1 MSSSVKG
8 AHRVSQAE
16 ERERDGSRLAPPR
29 HKKQDFR
36 GLLKRIFL
44 EAKSDNL
51 PGESAKV
58 AFYFFLSLF
67 PAILTL
73 FSLTGFVGG
82 EAAFD
87 WIMGS
92 IRRMVPQETAS
103 YLARF
108 VRQITSDQRAG
119 ILSLGLLLT
128 LWSAST
134 GVSALTDAMNRMY
147 DVEETRNWFK
157 RRGIAL
163 GLLVAITVLLI
174 GATTI
179 IVAGPSLVDF
189 MGLDRVMTVLRWPI
203 GLAAIVFLLWLLYY
217 VLPNR
222 DQRHRMLMALLGAVV
237 GGLGWLA
244 VTGLFRLYIA
254 NFGRYSET
262 YGFVG
267 SVIVLMLWLQLT
279 AMAILFGGEV
289 ASTVEQWRTDR
300 LRRL

>member
-1 MSSSVKG
+1 MSSSVQG
-8 AHRVSQAE
+8 AHEVSQAE
-16 ERERDGSRLAPPR
+16 KRERERSRPASPR
-29 HKKQDFR
+29 HKKEGFR

-44 EAKSDNL
+44 EAQSDNL

-87 WIMGS
+87 WIMGR
-92 IRRMVPQETAS
+92 IRSMVPQQTAS

-108 VRQITSDQRAG
+108 VRQVTSDQQAG

-134 GVSALTDAMNRMY
+134 GVSAVTDAMNRMY

-163 GLLVAITVLLI
+163 GLLAAIIVLMI

-189 MGLDRVMTVLRWPI
+189 MGLDRVMAVLRWPI
-203 GLAAIVFLLWLLYY
+203 GLAAIVFLLSLLYY

-222 DQRHRMLMALLGAVV
+222 DQRHRILMSLLGAVV

-254 NFGRYSET
+254 NFGSYSET

-267 SVIVLMLWLQLT
+267 SVIVLMIWLQLT
-279 AMAILFGGEV
+279 ALAILFGGEV

>member
-1 MSSSVKG
+1 MSSSREDIEG
-8 AHRVSQAE
+8 TSQAE
-16 ERERDGSRLAPPR
+16 EQDGSRSASPHR
-29 HKKQDFR
+29 KRGFR
-36 GLLKRIFL
+36 GLLRRIFL
-44 EAKSDNL
+44 EAQSDNL

-87 WIMGS
+87 WIMGRIWS
-92 IRRMVPQETAS
+92 ALPQQTAT

-108 VRQITSDQRAG
+108 VRQVTSDRQAG

-134 GVSALTDAMNRMY
+134 GVSALIDAMNRMY

-163 GLLVAITVLLI
+163 GLLVAMIVLLV

-189 MGLDRVMTVLRWPI
+189 MRLDRVLMVVRWPI
-203 GLAAIVFLLWLLYY
+203 GLAAIVFLLSLLYY

-222 DQRHRMLMALLGAVV
+222 DQRHRILMSLLGATV

-279 AMAILFGGEV
+279 ALAILFGGEV
-289 ASTVEQWRTDR
+289 ASTLEQWRTDR
-300 LRRL
+300 LRKLQ